1 LSRNKRLASLVL
13 VVICAVALAA
23 CGSSKSSSG
32 GSGSS
37 ASASG
42 TTPASSATSTG
53 ASSGTSTGGSSG
65 TSTSS
70 SGGASGVA
78 EAKKLVAQ
86 EEKVPKFTGPTSK
99 VDLAKAKGKTV
110 YYVSLSEEI
119 PALHEWGDVL
129 SQQLTEAGVHVSK
142 CDAKGSPDGI
152 TTCLTQALA
161 AKPDVIVAQALDT
174 KFIASYIA
182 KAKAAGIKFI
192 TAQTGI
198 PGIPKIPGD
207 DAEVTF
213 DYPQVGRILADWF
226 VADSGCQKGGAQIIT
241 STSSR
246 QPSAAEVAGIQSEVK
261 KLCPTLKM
269 PSVANVLIPD
279 WATKMATTTRSL
291 ITANPSMNY
300 MLPLYDGMTIYGDPA
315 ISGIES
321 AKNRV
326 KVGSFNATPVVIQNE
341 LAKPTPLAA
350 DVGGPNQWYGVALAD
365 QTLRVLAGQAVVANE
380 NVPLRLFTRDNVS
393 SIDPKKDESTW
404 YGPVNPITVYHKLWG
419 LS

>member
-1 LSRNKRLASLVL
+1 V
-13 VVICAVALAA
+13 CAVAIAA

-32 GSGSS
+32 GSSGSS
-37 ASASG
+37 ASASA

-53 ASSGTSTGGSSG
+53 ASSGASSG

-99 VDLAKAKGKTV
+99 VDLAKAKGKNV

-129 SQQLTEAGVHVSK
+129 TQQLTEAGVHVSK

-182 KAKAAGIKFI
+182 KAKAAGIKFV
-192 TAQTGI
+192 TAQTGV
-198 PGIPKIPGD
+198 PGIPTIPGD

-241 STSSR
+241 SISSR
-246 QPSAAEVAGIQSEVK
+246 
-261 KLCPTLKM
+261 
-269 PSVANVLIPD
+269 
-279 WATKMATTTRSL
+279 
-291 ITANPSMNY
+291 
-300 MLPLYDGMTIYGDPA
+300 
-315 ISGIES
+315 
-321 AKNRV
+321 
-326 KVGSFNATPVVIQNE
+326 
-341 LAKPTPLAA
+341 
-350 DVGGPNQWYGVALAD
+350 
-365 QTLRVLAGQAVVANE
+365 
-380 NVPLRLFTRDNVS
+380 
-393 SIDPKKDESTW
+393 
-404 YGPVNPITVYHKLWG
+404 
-419 LS
+419 